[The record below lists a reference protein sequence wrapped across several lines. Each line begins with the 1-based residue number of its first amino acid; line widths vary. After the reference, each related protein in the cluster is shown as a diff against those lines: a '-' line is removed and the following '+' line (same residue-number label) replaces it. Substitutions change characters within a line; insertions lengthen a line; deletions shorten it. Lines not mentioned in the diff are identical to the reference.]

1 MDGKQVAGLPEYFQ
15 LPGKDYVLRELRQ
28 GLIHNTYLLL
38 NQGVPEFILQQINT
52 HVFPDV
58 QALMGNLSRALTYL
72 SAEDYEH
79 IEVIKTK
86 EGDLYLDTGDD
97 GYWRV
102 LSYVAGSITYNT
114 TSNPGIAY
122 EAGRVICRFHSLLK
136 EARVDGFMQVIPGF
150 HDLELRKTQY
160 LHALENASEV
170 RKSQA
175 QHALSIAGNFMEYPF
190 PSDIHALPSRICHN
204 DTKLNNILF
213 SEKDEK
219 ALCLIDLDT
228 IMPGSFL
235 YDFGDAVRTI
245 VNTAPED
252 ERILEEIRFSRR
264 LFVAFVEG
272 MACEPALL
280 KEEEVNQLPYGAIY
294 MPLLHGLRALTDF
307 LSGDI
312 YYQVAHEMQNLDRSM
327 SLLTFALKASEQLD
341 FMQEVVQKKLGTGSN

>member
-1 MDGKQVAGLPEYFQ
+1 MNGKQLAGLQEYFQ
-15 LPGKDYVLRELRQ
+15 LPGKDYGLRELRQ

-38 NQGVPEFILQQINT
+38 NHGVPEFILQQINT
-52 HVFPDV
+52 RVFPDV
-58 QALMGNLSRALTYL
+58 PALMGNLCHALPFL
-72 SAEDYEH
+72 SAEDYQH

-86 EGDLYLDTGDD
+86 DGGLYLDKGDA
-97 GYWRV
+97 GCWRV
-102 LSYVAGSITYNT
+102 LTYVSGSITHNT
-114 TSNPGIAY
+114 TSRPGIAR

-136 EARVDGFMQVIPGF
+136 DAPGDEFIQVLPGF
-150 HDLELRKTQY
+150 HDLELRKRQFV
-160 LHALENASEV
+160 HALENASEV

-175 QHALSIAGNFMEYPF
+175 RQALSIAGKFMEYPF
-190 PSDIHALPSRICHN
+190 PADMHALPTRICHN

-213 SEKDEK
+213 SEKGEK

-252 ERILEEIRFSRR
+252 ERSLDKIRFSRP
-264 LFVAFVEG
+264 LFGAFVDG
-272 MACEPALL
+272 LACEPALL
-280 KEEEVNQLPYGAIY
+280 HEAEVKHLPYGSIY

-312 YYQVAHEMQNLDRSM
+312 YYQVAYDMQNLDRSM
-327 SLLTFALKASEQLD
+327 SLLTFALRAAGELD
-341 FMQEVVQKKLGTGSN
+341 YMHEVVQKKLGRGGN

>member
-1 MDGKQVAGLPEYFQ
+1 MDGKQVGRLQEYFQ
-15 LPGKDYVLRELRQ
+15 LPGKDYGLRELRQ

-38 NQGVPEFILQQINT
+38 NHGKPEFILQQINT

-72 SAEDYEH
+72 AAEDYEH

-86 EGDLYLDTGDD
+86 EGDLYLDKGDD
-97 GYWRV
+97 GYWRI
-102 LSYVAGSITYNT
+102 LSYVAGSVTYNT
-114 TSNPGIAY
+114 TSNPGIAF
-122 EAGRVICRFHSLLK
+122 EAGRVICHFHSLLK
-136 EARVDGFMQVIPGF
+136 DARVDSFMQVIPGF
-150 HDLELRKTQY
+150 HDLELRKTQFR
-160 LHALENASEV
+160 HALENASEE

-175 QHALSIAGNFMEYPF
+175 RYALSIADSFMKYPF
-190 PSDIHALPSRICHN
+190 PADMHALPSRICHN

-213 SEKDEK
+213 SENEEK

-228 IMPGSFL
+228 IMPGNFL

-252 ERILEEIRFSRR
+252 ERILEKIRFSRP
-264 LFVAFVEG
+264 LFMAFVEG
-272 MACEPALL
+272 MAFEPAVLQ
-280 KEEEVNQLPYGAIY
+280 EMEVNQLPYGAIY

-312 YYQVAHEMQNLDRSM
+312 YYQVAYDMQNLDRSL
-327 SLLTFALKASEQLD
+327 SLLTFALRASEQLD
-341 FMQEVVQKKLGTGSN
+341 FMREVVQKKMGTGAK